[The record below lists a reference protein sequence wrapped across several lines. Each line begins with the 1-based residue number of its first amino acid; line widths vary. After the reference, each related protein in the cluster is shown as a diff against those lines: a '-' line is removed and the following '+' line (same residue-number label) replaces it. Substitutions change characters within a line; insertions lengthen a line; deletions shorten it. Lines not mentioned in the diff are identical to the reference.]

1 MPTRKMRQFLTL
13 SVSLTS
19 SALSLQQLPQR
30 TSQVC
35 VTSAQG
41 DLTEVAQSI
50 ASDLNLPYFSTDDTS
65 VGLDYSH
72 VLDVVPFRGDT
83 YALGIRPVGSS
94 KRKGRLTRSSGTPSP
109 HIVDFCPPKDSRLA
123 QRSKRAGSDM
133 LVKAV
138 GPRKVEGG
146 ASILDLT
153 AGFGQD
159 SLLLHQNGASQVC
172 MVERDPIVATLL
184 QDAMRRRRAALDN
197 NDHDTASLSLKVGN
211 SVDIVRSLTS
221 QEYPDVCYVD
231 PMFPPRTKSAA
242 VKKNM
247 QILHSLLGS
256 QDDTNETQHDEIT
269 LLEAALDVAQVRV
282 VVKRPVNAGP
292 LGGQD
297 GPKPSY
303 DLRGSS
309 NRWDVYITT

>member
-1 MPTRKMRQFLTL
+1 MPTRKMRKFLTL

-50 ASDLNLPYFSTDDTS
+50 ASDLNIPYFSTDDTS
-65 VGLDYSH
+65 VGQDYSH
-72 VLDVVPFRGDT
+72 VLDVVPFRDT

-94 KRKGRLTRSSGTPSP
+94 KRKGRLLKRSSGSPSP

-123 QRSKRAGSDM
+123 QRAKRSGFDM

-138 GPRKVEGG
+138 GPRKVVGG
-146 ASILDLT
+146 ARILDLT

-159 SLLLHQNGASQVC
+159 SLLLHQSGASQVC

-184 QDAMRRRRAALDN
+184 QDAMRRRRDALDG
-197 NDHDTASLSLKVGN
+197 DDRDTSSLSLKVGN
-211 SVDIVRSLTS
+211 SVDIVRSLAS
-221 QEYPDVCYVD
+221 QDYPDVCYVD

-256 QDDTNETQHDEIT
+256 QDDTIETQHDEIT

-282 VVKRPVNAGP
+282 VVKRPVNAAP
-292 LGGQD
+292 LGGQG